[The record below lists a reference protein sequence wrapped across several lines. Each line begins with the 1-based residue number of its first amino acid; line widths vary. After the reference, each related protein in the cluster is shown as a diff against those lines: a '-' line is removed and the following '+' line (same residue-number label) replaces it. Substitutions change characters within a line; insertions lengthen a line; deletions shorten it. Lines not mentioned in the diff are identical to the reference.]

1 MFDKIV
7 GNQKVKQLLENII
20 EPSHAYMFVGPEG
33 IGKYLFAREFANK
46 FLCTSENKPCY
57 HCKACLQFVNNNNMD
72 FSTIDATENSI
83 KIDQIREMISGI
95 YEKPILSEK
104 KIYIINNAEMMTVQ
118 AQNCLLKILEEPPQ
132 YVIIILIVA
141 NEQAILNTIKSRCL
155 KVKFEKIQDLE
166 LKSYL
171 EKIGYTITNDMLKMY
186 NGSIGRALLLHENED
201 KYVKVQGITK
211 ANSKLDFMEIGKV
224 LFENKDD
231 IKNFLEYVNMLFFDK
246 IEEDIRYTK
255 CIAKVNEAIGKLRY
269 NCNIEM
275 IIDELMLEL
284 HKLLS
289 I

>member
-118 AQNCLLKILEEPPQ
+118 AQ
-132 YVIIILIVA
+132 IVA